1 MSKEQTFSPSEIL
14 LSTTD
19 LNSYIKYANKSFCD
33 ISGFSLDEMMGKPHN
48 MVRHPD
54 MPKAAFKDMWSY
66 IQAGNSWMGPVKN
79 KCENGDYYW
88 VNAFVTPIK
97 DKTGKTFEYQSVRTY
112 LDSDVKHRA
121 DSVYGKIATGKPFKQ
136 ISFSKDSTLWVQIIF
151 IILMALSLSSLFFAN
166 SSLWFTL
173 PNLAVSLCG
182 IIIFS
187 SWRTKYS
194 RVVKTAKAVFD
205 NPLMSFIYSGN
216 NDATGIIELALKMR
230 KAELSAVVGRVSD
243 DSEKVTTLAQDSS
256 YCGEDVKNILNRQ
269 TSETNQVATAVNQMS
284 STIQEVAR
292 IVSRAAQSSQQ
303 GLNSSNKGQE
313 IVTQTVAA
321 IEELSKQLSNVDHS
335 IDRLV
340 KGTKSIEAVLS
351 EISSIADQT
360 NLLALNAAIEAAR
373 AGEQGRG
380 FAVVADEVRAL
391 AMRSQQSTNEI
402 GQLLGE
408 LRGESI
414 LAIKAM
420 NSSNEQSEK
429 CVALANATGDSF
441 ENITNV
447 VSAIAGLNAQ
457 ISTAIEEQSVVSEQI
472 SRSVV
477 AISDMAKHSE
487 QQSIKSVSM
496 SKELLIR
503 LSDQYNLII
512 QFKD

>member
-1 MSKEQTFSPSEIL
+1 MGANYIHH
-14 LSTTD
+14 
-19 LNSYIKYANKSFCD
+19 SYGAI
-33 ISGFSLDEMMGKPHN
+33 
-48 MVRHPD
+48 
-54 MPKAAFKDMWSY
+54 
-66 IQAGNSWMGPVKN
+66 
-79 KCENGDYYW
+79 
-88 VNAFVTPIK
+88 
-97 DKTGKTFEYQSVRTY
+97 
-112 LDSDVKHRA
+112 
-121 DSVYGKIATGKPFKQ
+121 
-136 ISFSKDSTLWVQIIF
+136 
-151 IILMALSLSSLFFAN
+151 
-166 SSLWFTL
+166 
-173 PNLAVSLCG
+173 LAVSLCG

-351 EISSIADQT
+351 EMSSIADQT